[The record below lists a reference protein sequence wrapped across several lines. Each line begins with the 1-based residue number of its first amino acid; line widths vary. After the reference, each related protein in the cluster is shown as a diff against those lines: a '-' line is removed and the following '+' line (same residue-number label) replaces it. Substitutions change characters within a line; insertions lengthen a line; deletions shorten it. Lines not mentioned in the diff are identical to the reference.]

1 MKIRMNV
8 SDPYAPYNVIAELGH
23 VLSSPQRVRLLH
35 LLCQC
40 DRTVIELAGAMK
52 ESVAN
57 VSHHLQVLKKAQ
69 LVVTQ
74 RLDRRIAYGV
84 ADEEVKVFWR
94 AYRDFCSERL
104 PELRVVWSELAEKRR
119 TFGGAISRA
128 ELVKLL
134 NKGEVTLID
143 VRPREEYEAGHITGA
158 ISIPHS
164 ELMDRLQEL
173 PRTTKIV
180 LYCRGPY
187 CLLGD
192 TAQEKLASMSIG
204 VLRLADGIID
214 WKGAGL
220 PIRRAPGFKSLIKRN
235 EP

>member
-1 MKIRMNV
+1 MNIRMYA
-8 SDPYAPYNVIAELGH
+8 SDPNTPYRVIAELGR

-40 DRTVIELAGAMK
+40 DRTVEELAGAMN

-57 VSHHLQVLKKAQ
+57 VSHHLQLLKKSQ
-69 LVVTQ
+69 LVVSH
-74 RLDRRIAYGV
+74 RLDRRIAYGL
-84 ADEEVKVFWR
+84 ADEEVAAFWR
-94 AYRDFCSERL
+94 TYRDFCSERL
-104 PELRVVWSELAEKRR
+104 PELRVVWGELAEKRR
-119 TFGGAISRA
+119 ALGGSITRA
-128 ELVKLL
+128 DLVKLL
-134 NKGEVTLID
+134 KQGEVVLID

-173 PRTTKIV
+173 PRHKKIV

-192 TAQEKLASMSIG
+192 AVQEKLANKLIKS
-204 VLRLADGIID
+204 LRLADGTID

-220 PIRRAPGFKSLIKRN
+220 PIRRAPGFKPLIKRN